1 MISYPKNHYLI
12 SNKSTTVVKQGLN
25 TSSIIE
31 PSQQVTKLQKENS
44 KIFMM
49 KPNTSNS
56 NTTSNSHNIVNSGVN
71 NASKYKNINNNNSN
85 NNNNNNNNN
94 YNNNYNYNNKNARVK
109 EEANSYAKLNYM
121 KQEKRYSG
129 DNNQNDFSKI
139 SNNSFLDISSDV
151 ILPASKKDISST
163 LKTYKNF
170 LKTNL
175 DKIIQA
181 PSRTKGI
188 GIPRTNSDLNK
199 TMDNKSKHL
208 EDTSFMQKEKS
219 FIASSKRGITK
230 EPSFKMQK
238 QNSMKKNSKIIDI
251 FQKNHNAK
259 LSSNESNINY
269 K

>member
-139 SNNSFLDISSDV
+139 SN
-151 ILPASKKDISST
+151 K
-163 LKTYKNF
+163 Y
-170 LKTNL
+170 
-175 DKIIQA
+175 
-181 PSRTKGI
+181 
-188 GIPRTNSDLNK
+188 
-199 TMDNKSKHL
+199 
-208 EDTSFMQKEKS
+208 
-219 FIASSKRGITK
+219 
-230 EPSFKMQK
+230 
-238 QNSMKKNSKIIDI
+238 
-251 FQKNHNAK
+251 
-259 LSSNESNINY
+259 
-269 K
+269 